1 MATKK
6 ATPPAPPPPDP
17 VAGAPDMVTC
27 TVLDVL
33 KHNGQ
38 MYGPAGNAAG
48 WPDQVELTPAQAA
61 ALAAAGVV
69 AASAVAPAEPT
80 QD

>member
-1 MATKK
+1 MARKK
-6 ATPPAPPPPDP
+6 ATQPAPPAADP
-17 VAGAPDMVTC
+17 AAGSPGLVTC

-38 MYGPAGNAAG
+38 KYGPAGNAAG

-69 AASAVAPAEPT
+69 AAPVTAPAEPA

>member
-6 ATPPAPPPPDP
+6 VTAAEPPVDAPST
-17 VAGAPDMVTC
+17 VHV

-33 KHNGQ
+33 KHDGE

-48 WPDQVELTPAQAA
+48 WPDQVELTPAQAVH
-61 ALAAAGVV
+61 LAAAGVV
-69 AASAVAPAEPT
+69 TAPAELPA
-80 QD
+80 D

>member
-6 ATPPAPPPPDP
+6 VTPSAPPPTVSD
-17 VAGAPDMVTC
+17 ADALGMVTC

-38 MYGPAGNAAG
+38 KYGPAGNG
-48 WPDQVELTPAQAA
+48 NEWPHWLVLTPAQAA
-61 ALAAAGVV
+61 ALTAAGLV
-69 AASAVAPAEPT
+69 AEQVFPPAEPT

>member
-6 ATPPAPPPPDP
+6 ATPPAPPAAVSD
-17 VAGAPDMVTC
+17 AGAPGTVTC

-38 MYGPAGNAAG
+38 KYGPAGNAAG
-48 WPDQVELTPAQAA
+48 WPDQVELMPSQAD

-69 AASAVAPAEPT
+69 AAPVPAPAEPVK
-80 QD
+80 D